1 MIRKKD
7 KNMSKNQFFSLNNS
21 LPPVFLDWDLG
32 RELDDVASQYFYQDC
47 EPSTQK
53 LLSHCGWYLSSFF
66 EEPTL
71 VITCNEQ
78 VTNWLILKQLMPLAT
93 VLYKW
98 LKTAHIRIYP
108 PTGEGTF
115 LDIPITDV
123 PLG

>member
-1 MIRKKD
+1 MR
-7 KNMSKNQFFSLNNS
+7 NNQSFPFDDSS
-21 LPPVFLDWDLG
+21 PPVSLDWELG
-32 RELDDVASQYFYQDC
+32 RELDDIASQYFYQDC
-47 EPSTQK
+47 DPATQNI
-53 LLSHCGWYLSSFF
+53 LSRCGWYLSSFF

-71 VITCNEQ
+71 VITCNDP

-108 PTGEGTF
+108 PPGEGNF
-115 LDIPITDV
+115 LDLPITEV

>member
-1 MIRKKD
+1 MRY
-7 KNMSKNQFFSLNNS
+7 NQSFLFDDSP
-21 LPPVFLDWDLG
+21 PPVSMDWELG

-47 EPSTQK
+47 DHATQQI
-53 LLSHCGWYLSSFF
+53 LSRCGWYLSSFF

-71 VITCNEQ
+71 VVTCNDQ
-78 VTNWLILKQLMPLAT
+78 FTNWLILKQLMPLAT

-108 PTGEGTF
+108 PPGEGTF
-115 LDIPITDV
+115 LDIPLTDV